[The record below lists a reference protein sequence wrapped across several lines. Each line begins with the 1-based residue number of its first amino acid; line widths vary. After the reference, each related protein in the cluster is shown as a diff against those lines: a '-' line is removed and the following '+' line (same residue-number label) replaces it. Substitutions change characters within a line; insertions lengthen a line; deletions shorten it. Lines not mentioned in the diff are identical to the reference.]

1 VALTASEI
9 KQINRLLLSWYKVSA
24 RPLKIRERSDP
35 YAVLV
40 AEVMSQQTQ
49 ITRVDVFAERFLS
62 RFPTLRS
69 LARAETADV
78 LEAWRGLGYNRRAL
92 LLHRAAVAS
101 QALGGIPTDVDSLE
115 ALPGVGPYTAR
126 AVAAIAGD
134 GREIPVDVNIARV
147 VQRLVGGRRLTPKP
161 LQAVANGFGAHL
173 KPGEAGRWAQAAMD
187 LAGSTCLSVRP
198 DCSSCPLRS
207 VCRSKGRVR
216 ATRKKRSAAST
227 VKFETTQRWLRGRLL
242 DELRDAG
249 VAGVRVRGARGGHD
263 AAAVRSAIRRLER
276 EGLAERIESGAY
288 RLPRRTSRK
297 VRR

>member
-1 VALTASEI
+1 MALTASEI

-101 QALGGIPTDVDSLE
+101 HALGGIPTDVDSLE

-134 GREIPVDVNIARV
+134 GRRLRRSPEARRSGSLGPGGDGPRRFHLPLGATGLLILSAAE
-147 VQRLVGGRRLTPKP
+147 RLQIEGSREGDPQEAKRGFDREVRDDPTLVAGSPPGRAARCGGGGR
-161 LQAVANGFGAHL
+161 
-173 KPGEAGRWAQAAMD
+173 
-187 LAGSTCLSVRP
+187 S
-198 DCSSCPLRS
+198 
-207 VCRSKGRVR
+207 
-216 ATRKKRSAAST
+216 
-227 VKFETTQRWLRGRLL
+227 
-242 DELRDAG
+242 
-249 VAGVRVRGARGGHD
+249 GARRTRGTRRCSGSQRDQTTRRGG
-263 AAAVRSAIRRLER
+263 SC
-276 EGLAERIESGAY
+276 
-288 RLPRRTSRK
+288 
-297 VRR
+297 